1 MTHDTLLS
9 EHTAEQA
16 IIERLFR
23 ASMDVQCA
31 LSMAGEEHIATLLR
45 QTVDDLDQ
53 SIKKVQERALDQQDR
68 TERIDLP
75 EFDRPEAVVQGRA
88 A

>member
-1 MTHDTLLS
+1 MTHETLLS

-31 LSMAGEEHIATLLR
+31 LSMIREERTAVLLR
-45 QTVDDLDQ
+45 QIIDHLDISIKQVQSLALDQ
-53 SIKKVQERALDQQDR
+53 SEQPQVV
-68 TERIDLP
+68 DLP
-75 EFDRPEAVVQGRA
+75 AIS
-88 A
+88 

>member
-31 LSMAGEEHIATLLR
+31 LSMAGEERIATLLR
-45 QTVDDLDQ
+45 QTVDNLDQ
-53 SIKKVQERALDQQDR
+53 SIKKVQERVLEQQDWPGR
-68 TERIDLP
+68 VGLP